1 MTKFDRRNTMFY
13 QLAIH
18 SNTYSGFT
26 WEGQIHFKEFIPA
39 DPSSVME
46 VDQTVKQSFNYL
58 KQILAGG
65 E

>member
-1 MTKFDRRNTMFY
+1 MFY